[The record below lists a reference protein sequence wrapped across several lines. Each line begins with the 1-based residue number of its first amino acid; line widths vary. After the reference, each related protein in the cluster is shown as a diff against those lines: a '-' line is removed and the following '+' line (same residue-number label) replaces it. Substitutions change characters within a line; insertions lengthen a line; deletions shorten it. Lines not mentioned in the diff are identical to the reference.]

1 MNATLQQRLK
11 DYPEINDLKKRAKT
25 RIPHVSWEYLSCG
38 TGDERAVLRNEEA
51 LAKVTLLPRFM
62 KGYQE
67 PELATTLFGKRY
79 DAPFGV
85 APIGLTG
92 LIWPRAE
99 HILAQMAAKYRI
111 PYCLSTVATQT
122 PETIGPLVGD
132 MGWFQLYPPRE
143 DALRADVL
151 KRAKDSGFH
160 TLVVTADVPAPSRRE
175 RVSRAG
181 LQMPPRLTPSFIVQG
196 ILHPQ
201 WSLETLKIGL
211 PSLKTMEKYADSK
224 EMAGL
229 ASFVRKKIG
238 GTLSWDYLKEVREQW
253 DGELVLKGLLHPD
266 DAEKAI
272 SIGVEGIQVSNHGA
286 RQFNGA
292 PAAIEALAPIVQQVQ
307 GRAAV
312 LFDSGVRSGLDI
324 IRALAL
330 GADFVFLGRAF
341 MYGVAA
347 FGNQGGDHVAEI
359 LRADLINN
367 MLQLGVST
375 IDEVKALQPGPHSRA
390 AS

>member
-1 MNATLQQRLK
+1 MNKKLQQRLQ
-11 DYPEINDLKKRAKT
+11 DYPAIDDLKKRAKT
-25 RIPHVSWEYLSCG
+25 KIPHVSWEYLSCG
-38 TGDERAVLRNEEA
+38 TGDERAVLQNEEA

-62 KGYQE
+62 KGYLQ
-67 PELATTLFGKRY
+67 PELTTTLFGKTY

-92 LIWPRAE
+92 LMWPLAE
-99 HILAQMAAKYRI
+99 HILAKMAAQYRI

-122 PETIGPLVGD
+122 PEDIGPLVGD
-132 MGWFQLYPPRE
+132 MGWFQLYPPR
-143 DALRADVL
+143 DKGLRTDLL

-181 LQMPPRLTPSFIVQG
+181 LQMPPRITPRFIVQG
-196 ILHPQ
+196 MLHPR
-201 WSLETLKIGL
+201 WSFETLKAGL
-211 PSLKTMEKYADSK
+211 PSLKTMEKYANSSN
-224 EMAGL
+224 MAKVSG
-229 ASFVRKKIG
+229 FVGQKLG
-238 GTLSWDYLKEVREQW
+238 GTLSWQYLKEVRDEW
-253 DGELVLKGLLHPD
+253 HGELVVKGLLHPD
-266 DAEKAI
+266 DAEKSI
-272 SIGVEGIQVSNHGA
+272 EIGVDGIQVSNHGA
-286 RQFNGA
+286 RQFNGT
-292 PAAIEALAPIVQQVQ
+292 PAAIDALGPIVEQVQ
-307 GRAAV
+307 GRASV

-347 FGNQGGDHVAEI
+347 FGQEGGAHVTEI

-367 MLQLGVST
+367 MLQLGVSS
-375 IDEVKALQPGPHSRA
+375 IDEVKALQPTYQK
-390 AS
+390 